1 MHRRMSLGE
10 SAQYKYL
17 GLQTTNELPRK
28 VCGNLMVFLITY
40 NQSYESVTIEL
51 LKTWDDI
58 TK

>member
-1 MHRRMSLGE
+1 MSLGE